1 MAWRGAC
8 IGTAA
13 KANYGLAYMEAAKQK
28 DIERLKKMMDEPDTT
43 FDQYKE
49 PPAGEDG
56 GGDKQPPKS
65 GQV

>member
-1 MAWRGAC
+1 
-8 IGTAA
+8 
-13 KANYGLAYMEAAKQK
+13 
-28 DIERLKKMMDEPDTT
+28 MMDEPDTT